1 MLIER
6 RAYTMRPGRMD
17 EFIDAQL
24 ERGFGPPIRQIL
36 DRLIAYFRTVSGPTD
51 EVVHLWRF
59 DSFEDWT
66 SRLHSLYGRPELEPY
81 FKTVRSLMVAQ
92 QNTFL
97 VPAPLPALTP
107 YWGNGQDWLGDQPPR
122 ISASDSALVEET
134 TYQLLP
140 GTVPIFWDAMRD
152 DGLRADGAPW
162 RLLGAFSTTIGRLHQ
177 VLIYRHYRGLDER
190 MVHRGGLRKD
200 TDWQRFE
207 TRINGIGAT
216 ATTLLMQP
224 IDIQEMSPFFS
235 AGS

>member
-1 MLIER
+1 MLRHKMESRMLIER

-107 YWGNGQDWLGDQPPR
+107 YWGNGQDWLGD
-122 ISASDSALVEET
+122 
-134 TYQLLP
+134 
-140 GTVPIFWDAMRD
+140 
-152 DGLRADGAPW
+152 
-162 RLLGAFSTTIGRLHQ
+162 
-177 VLIYRHYRGLDER
+177 
-190 MVHRGGLRKD
+190 
-200 TDWQRFE
+200 
-207 TRINGIGAT
+207 
-216 ATTLLMQP
+216 
-224 IDIQEMSPFFS
+224 
-235 AGS
+235 